1 MNPKDA
7 LLGAYLNLYNN
18 SLCLSKFIDENGD
31 STLDVIQ
38 NQDQLLI
45 EDKILFFGINNNYFD
60 WIIKLH
66 TLDLDLYCQCNIPMK
81 YSNEIEILKIIHTLN
96 KMNNACA
103 TSFNFSKSQ
112 IEIKSSMILTGY
124 GLSGHEKTKF
134 DSIKLTYSTHAIY
147 NHLLTTVRFLNT
159 IIKLFTEQGL
169 ISKS

>member
-18 SLCLSKFIDENGD
+18 SLCLSKFIDENGF

-60 WIIKLH
+60 WIIELH

-81 YSNEIEILKIIHTLN
+81 YSNEIEILKIINTLN

-103 TSFNFSKSQ
+103 TSLNFSKSQ
-112 IEIKSSMILTGY
+112 IEIKSSMALTGY
-124 GLSGHEKTKF
+124 GLSDHEKTEF
-134 DSIKLTYSTHAIY
+134 DSIKYTYSTNSIY

-169 ISKS
+169 ISN